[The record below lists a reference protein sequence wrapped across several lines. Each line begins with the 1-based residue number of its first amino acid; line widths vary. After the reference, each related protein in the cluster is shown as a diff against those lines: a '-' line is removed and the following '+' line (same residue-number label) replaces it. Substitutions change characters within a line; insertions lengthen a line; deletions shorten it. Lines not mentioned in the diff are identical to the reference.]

1 MQMLGSKLKSGLAD
15 PENKAMLQRIFGGE
29 EGEASD
35 NPDAYMDYN
44 RNDANAENHLKTR
57 VHRARADRVVGK

>member
-29 EGEASD
+29 EGEASI
-35 NPDAYMDYN
+35 NQMHIWITIEMMLMQ
-44 RNDANAENHLKTR
+44 RII
-57 VHRARADRVVGK
+57 